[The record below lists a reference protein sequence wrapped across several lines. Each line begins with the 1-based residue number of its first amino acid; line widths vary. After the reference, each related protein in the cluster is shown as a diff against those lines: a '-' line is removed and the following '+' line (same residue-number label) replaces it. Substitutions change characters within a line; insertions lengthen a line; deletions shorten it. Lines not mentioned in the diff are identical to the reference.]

1 MYSNATNATNGAAIT
16 HQDAQTNTTQ
26 GLAHYALGFIY
37 LQYVE
42 HIKTIPLDRRVETAK
57 DHMRQYQNPAQ
68 LQKLL
73 PETC

>member
-1 MYSNATNATNGAAIT
+1 MYSNATNVTNGAAIT

-42 HIKTIPLDRRVETAK
+42 HIKIIPLDRHAETAK
-57 DHMRQYQNPAQ
+57 DHIRQFQNPAQ
-68 LQKLL
+68 LLKQQ